1 MRTNYIN
8 IQVGSRYYFVTE
20 FMLENYVYTKK
31 INKVLILHY
40 MHEYFTVNFFNY
52 VFIAHRALHVI
63 HDTMAGPDGLQNI
76 LPKRQRA
83 NCSQNRTEQMDSGSG
98 EVQSQYTTGV
108 SLSSTKGHFW
118 SSTDGQAPTPSI
130 AMDMRLLRQVLL

>member
-1 MRTNYIN
+1 M
-8 IQVGSRYYFVTE
+8 TE
-20 FMLENYVYTKK
+20 CILENYVYTKK

-40 MHEYFTVNFFNY
+40 VLQYFTVNFFNY

-83 NCSQNRTEQMDSGSG
+83 NRSQDHTEQMDSCSG
-98 EVQSQYTTGV
+98 KVQSQYTPGV

-118 SSTDGQAPTPSI
+118 SSTVGQASTPSI
-130 AMDMRLLRQVLL
+130 AVDMRLLRQVLF